1 MNLSD
6 LLVSYKQVESQ
17 PSVKRHFDFP
27 EFTYQR
33 EYDSPQNVPEK
44 VEEEVK
50 ETPKSKYS
58 ISRELFATSSPN
70 QPVTYSSPIKGSQEF
85 ERAYDE
91 VEKINPEAKKYRR
104 FLTQIAKIESG
115 FNKRIQNRAGAPAYG
130 YFQFMQD
137 GKKYNNIS
145 KYANTDIE
153 TFRNNPQLQIQ
164 AAIKLAKSFE
174 NSFTANDLKL
184 AKDKGFTTF
193 GLLGG
198 AWLGGVGGV
207 RKYLN
212 NQGDPSDSHWGGKGS
227 SVGKRIRQ
235 FNYKYGGSI
244 KP

>member
-1 MNLSD
+1 MELSD
-6 LLVSYKQVESQ
+6 LFVSYKQVNAPKYIPTEFVSSYNNFQIDPEISQQ
-17 PSVKRHFDFP
+17 PSEQTP
-27 EFTYQR
+27 EQ
-33 EYDSPQNVPEK
+33 P
-44 VEEEVK
+44 VEEK
-50 ETPKSKYS
+50 PKQEEP
-58 ISRELFATSSPN
+58 IN
-70 QPVTYSSPIKGSQEF
+70 QPKKQNQERKMFPKIRGSVEF
-85 ERAYDE
+85 EQAYDE
-91 VEKINPEAKKYRR
+91 VERINPEAKKYRA
-104 FLTQIAKIESG
+104 FLTKIAKEESG
-115 FNKRIQNRAGAPAYG
+115 FNKSIQNRAGAPAYG

>member
-17 PSVKRHFDFP
+17 PSVKRHFDSP
-27 EFTYQR
+27 EIIYNR
-33 EYDSPQNVPEK
+33 EYDNPQNVSEK
-44 VEEEVK
+44 IEQEIK

-58 ISRELFATSSPN
+58 ISRDLFATSSPTQSVN
-70 QPVTYSSPIKGSQEF
+70 YSSPIKGSQEF
-85 ERAYDE
+85 ESAYDE

-104 FLTQIAKIESG
+104 FLTQVAKIESG
-115 FNKRIQNRAGAPAYG
+115 FNKRVQNRAGAPAYG

-174 NSFTANDLKL
+174 NSFTANDLRI

-198 AWLGGVGGV
+198 AWLGGVRGV

-244 KP
+244 KS

>member
-33 EYDSPQNVPEK
+33 EYDSPQNAPEQI
-44 VEEEVK
+44 EQEIK

-70 QPVTYSSPIKGSQEF
+70 QPVTYFSPIKGSQEF
-85 ERAYDE
+85 ESAYDE

-104 FLTQIAKIESG
+104 FLTQVAKIESG

-174 NSFTANDLKL
+174 NSFTANDLKI

-244 KP
+244 KS

>member
-6 LLVSYKQVESQ
+6 LLVSYKQVELQ

-85 ERAYDE
+85 ENAYDE

-104 FLTQIAKIESG
+104 FLTQVAKIESG

>member
-17 PSVKRHFDFP
+17 PSVKKHIDMP
-27 EFTYQR
+27 TPIYR
-33 EYDSPQNVPEK
+33 EYDDFKATPKETEK
-44 VEEEVK
+44 EVK
-50 ETPKSKYS
+50 EAPKSKYS
-58 ISRELFATSSPN
+58 ISRELFATSSPS
-70 QPVTYSSPIKGSQEF
+70 QPINPIKGSQEF
-85 ERAYDE
+85 ENAYDE

-104 FLTQIAKIESG
+104 FLTQVAKIESG

-174 NSFTANDLKL
+174 NSFTADDLRK
-184 AKDKGFTTF
+184 AKDRGFTTF

-198 AWLGGVGGV
+198 AWLGGAGGV

-212 NQGDPSDSHWGGKGS
+212 NYGDPSDSHWGGKGS
-227 SVGKRIRQ
+227 SVGERIKQ
-235 FNYKYGGSI
+235 FNYKYGGII
-244 KP
+244 KS

>member
-27 EFTYQR
+27 EITYNR
-33 EYDSPQNVPEK
+33 EYNNSQNVPEK
-44 VEEEVK
+44 IEQEIK
-50 ETPKSKYS
+50 EAPKSKYS
-58 ISRELFATSSPN
+58 ISRELFATSSPTQSVN
-70 QPVTYSSPIKGSQEF
+70 YSSPIKGSQEF
-85 ERAYDE
+85 ESAYDE

-104 FLTQIAKIESG
+104 FLTQVAKIESG

-174 NSFTANDLKL
+174 NSFTANDLRI
-184 AKDKGFTTF
+184 AKDRGFTTF

-244 KP
+244 KS